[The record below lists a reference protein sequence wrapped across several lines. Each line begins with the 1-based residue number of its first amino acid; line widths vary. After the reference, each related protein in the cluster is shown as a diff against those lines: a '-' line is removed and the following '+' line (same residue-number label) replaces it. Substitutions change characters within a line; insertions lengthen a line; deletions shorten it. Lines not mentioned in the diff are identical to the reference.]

1 MKHRIIL
8 ASTSPRRA
16 ALLKQIGIS
25 FVVIASNFEEV
36 TQIKNPTIRSV
47 KQMITTNAKGKALAV
62 AKTQQGMIIGVDTVV
77 FYHGELIGKPKD
89 NKDALRILKMLNG
102 TKHKILS
109 AIAVVK
115 NNQKEQRVITD
126 CVVSEVSMRK
136 ASEKELQEYVQTGE
150 PLDKAGAYG
159 VQERGAIFIKHIHG
173 DYYNI
178 VGLPLVKLL
187 EMCKK
192 LGVDLLTL

>member
-1 MKHRIIL
+1 MKKL
-8 ASTSPRRA
+8 T
-16 ALLKQIGIS
+16 
-25 FVVIASNFEEV
+25 
-36 TQIKNPTIRSV
+36 
-47 KQMITTNAKGKALAV
+47 
-62 AKTQQGMIIGVDTVV
+62 
-77 FYHGELIGKPKD
+77 
-89 NKDALRILKMLNG
+89 
-102 TKHKILS
+102 
-109 AIAVVK
+109 
-115 NNQKEQRVITD
+115 
-126 CVVSEVSMRK
+126 
-136 ASEKELQEYVQTGE
+136 EKEIVTYVESGE